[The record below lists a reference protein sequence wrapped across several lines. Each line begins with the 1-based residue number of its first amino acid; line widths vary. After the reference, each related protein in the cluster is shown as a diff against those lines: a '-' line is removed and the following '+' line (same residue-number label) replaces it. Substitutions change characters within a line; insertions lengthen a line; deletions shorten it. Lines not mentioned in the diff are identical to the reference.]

1 MPKHAYLCLQSCW
14 CLQPRLAI
22 CQPVILWQ
30 HWQQCITTL
39 GLPGS
44 RSQHQVK
51 PNAITVCCFGGKTRH
66 DTVTLL
72 RASLSCMNKSI
83 RCHTWFDTCPSGQAN
98 PIMLPHSFTQHPQCT
113 QLSAKSLGCPRSGRG
128 DTAEPG
134 LFAACTAKY
143 HKSTQQTAPCP
154 KSIHDRQSTSDRQST
169 MTVESISVHTLGDP
183 SGGGSGRGLRT
194 SCPASPAAAAL
205 QAAAA
210 AAEAARAGALT
221 PRATAARATAKAS
234 KAAARASGGG
244 SVASQGQQQQRGSL
258 GQLQWQQQ
266 WHLQQQ
272 QQLGI
277 KGLPTSCSWAEQTPE
292 KLGLARAVSPVLQ
305 REASSSSSRRVW
317 EHAAAAGNVAVCQQ
331 LPASSTRRWQAAV
344 QNAVNEAD
352 GAHTGRVRD
361 LDSLPLTAHLQ
372 QQQLGHSGVNKQ
384 RSRSRSPASH
394 SGHSANHHH
403 KPQHQQRRRRGA
415 SSPERPAAG
424 KEQLDSHGDARGEE
438 G

>member
-51 PNAITVCCFGGKTRH
+51 PNAIAVCCFGGKTRH

-98 PIMLPHSFTQHPQCT
+98 PIMRPHSFTQHPQCT

-210 AAEAARAGALT
+210 AAEAARAGAIHPSCNSRT
-221 PRATAARATAKAS
+221 GHCKS
-234 KAAARASGGG
+234 KQG
-244 SVASQGQQQQRGSL
+244 SCAGQWG
-258 GQLQWQQQ
+258 WQCCFP
-266 WHLQQQ
+266 
-272 QQLGI
+272 G
-277 KGLPTSCSWAEQTPE
+277 P
-292 KLGLARAVSPVLQ
+292 
-305 REASSSSSRRVW
+305 
-317 EHAAAAGNVAVCQQ
+317 AAAAGVAG
-331 LPASSTRRWQAAV
+331 PAAV
-344 QNAVNEAD
+344 AAAVASPAAAAAGYQ
-352 GAHTGRVRD
+352 GA
-361 LDSLPLTAHLQ
+361 AHQL
-372 QQQLGHSGVNKQ
+372 QLG
-384 RSRSRSPASH
+384 RA
-394 SGHSANHHH
+394 
-403 KPQHQQRRRRGA
+403 
-415 SSPERPAAG
+415 
-424 KEQLDSHGDARGEE
+424 DT
-438 G
+438 